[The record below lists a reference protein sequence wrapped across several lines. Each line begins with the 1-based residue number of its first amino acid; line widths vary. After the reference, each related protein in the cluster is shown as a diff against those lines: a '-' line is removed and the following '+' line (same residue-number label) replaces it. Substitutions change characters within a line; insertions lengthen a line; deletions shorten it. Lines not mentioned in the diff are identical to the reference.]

1 MEKHAFALILFLAI
15 GLVTRSTAQITNL
28 GVIPVNL
35 LFSETLGVTQ
45 IDCYIQNTI
54 YGQGE
59 DSYEIADSS
68 ITTQSLS
75 RFGYL
80 AMIDDV
86 VTEGPD
92 PTSNVIGRAQGL
104 FGSADVNTPGFFL
117 DFNIYFTSGSYNGST
132 LHISGRDSPSMC
144 NRELSVTGGTQEFR
158 LAMGFVT
165 VSTISGNSSSA
176 TDTFQFN
183 IRVFQPILS

>member
-1 MEKHAFALILFLAI
+1 MEKHAFALILFLAM

-28 GVIPVNL
+28 SIIPVNL
-35 LFSETLGVTQ
+35 LFPETLGVTQ
-45 IDCYIQNTI
+45 IDCYIQNTT
-54 YGQGE
+54 
-59 DSYEIADSS
+59 YEIAYSS
-68 ITTQSLS
+68 ITNQSLS

-104 FGSADVNTPGFFL
+104 FGSADLNTPGFFL
-117 DFNIYFTSGSYNGST
+117 DFNMYFTSGTYNGST
-132 LHISGRDSPSMC
+132 LHISGRDSPSMR
-144 NRELSVTGGTQEFR
+144 NRELTVTGGTQEFR

-183 IRVFQPILS
+183 ITVFQPILS